1 MKQKTLTLPFSLL
14 LGLLL
19 LSITGARAGELRIEY
34 GRIWLPPGEEEGFVD
49 VPEGVVLR
57 PNGSALGDIGG
68 ASFTLTI
75 GEHSLRTW
83 IGNLRTN
90 SGRAYPDDGWDEA
103 VHNIVVG
110 PCRVTF
116 SKGRLTG
123 SALFSYQLTY
133 PSTAETSTGGS
144 SAAEVEVP
152 ADATGDVQVVMESS
166 EDGETWVLAGPGPYP
181 ANGSKRKF
189 RLRVVTSK

>member
-1 MKQKTLTLPFSLL
+1 MQQKTMTLPFGLL

-19 LSITGARAGELRIEY
+19 LSITGARAGEQRIEY
-34 GRIWLPPGEEEGFVD
+34 GRILLPEGEQEGFVD
-49 VPEGVVLR
+49 VPAGVLFMAR
-57 PNGSALGDIGG
+57 GG
-68 ASFTLTI
+68 ATDGTGFRVRLFV
-75 GEHSLRTW
+75 GEIELRNW
-83 IGNLRTN
+83 IGRFRNEDSIVPGSSWA
-90 SGRAYPDDGWDEA
+90 SGQP
-103 VHNIVVG
+103 NQMVG
-110 PCRVTF
+110 PFRAVVQ
-116 SKGRLTG
+116 KDNGEG
-123 SALFSYQLTY
+123 NGKVLFSYQLTY
-133 PSTAETSTGGS
+133 PSTAETSTGSS